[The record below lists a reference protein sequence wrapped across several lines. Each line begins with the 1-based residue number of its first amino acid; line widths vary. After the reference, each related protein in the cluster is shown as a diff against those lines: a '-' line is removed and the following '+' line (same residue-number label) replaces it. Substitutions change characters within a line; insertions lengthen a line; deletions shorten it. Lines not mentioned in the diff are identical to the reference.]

1 MVVFTILTFM
11 VTTVGITTDSAETIP
26 MVVEQQTIL
35 TDEEMM
41 IISLEIEQLLTGEIL
56 ITTFKIQT

>member
-1 MVVFTILTFM
+1 M